1 MTRTK
6 KASQQEQTPIS
17 CNFSTPLPNEEQAE
31 LAHTI
36 RIIVKQEIQAQQV
49 VLQETVRCFWE
60 ITNERLEKL
69 SGQASDITKTLEFT
83 K

>member
-6 KASQQEQTPIS
+6 KASQQEQTLIS
-17 CNFSTPLPNEEQAE
+17 CNFSTSLPNEEQAE

-49 VLQETVRCFWE
+49 VLQETVSCFLE